1 MNREEFFNRLCNMV
15 KDSDID
21 WEENFVGDEEEGE
34 LYIKFTNIKGDE
46 NDIIQ
51 VK

>member
-1 MNREEFFNRLCNMV
+1 MSKAELFNRLWNVV

-34 LYIKFTNIKGDE
+34 LYIKFKNVTVEEKG
-46 NDIIQ
+46 
-51 VK
+51 VS